1 MKFLKELQADTE
13 INEKVS
19 FPLMLQFIVPRAISF
34 SFAFKKRTWAKKS
47 LIIPCPVVREID
59 YRARNGDFL

>member
-34 SFAFKKRTWAKKS
+34 QLCFQETHMGKKS

>member
-19 FPLMLQFIVPRAISF
+19 FPLMLQFTVPRAISF
-34 SFAFKKRTWAKKS
+34 SFAFKKRTWAKNLLS
-47 LIIPCPVVREID
+47 
-59 YRARNGDFL
+59 FLAL

>member
-34 SFAFKKRTWAKKS
+34 QLCFQETHMGKKISYHS
-47 LIIPCPVVREID
+47 LPRGKRD
-59 YRARNGDFL
+59 

>member
-19 FPLMLQFIVPRAISF
+19 FPLMLQFTVPRAISF
-34 SFAFKKRTWAKKS
+34 SFAFKKRTWAKNLLS
-47 LIIPCPVVREID
+47 
-59 YRARNGDFL
+59 FLAPW